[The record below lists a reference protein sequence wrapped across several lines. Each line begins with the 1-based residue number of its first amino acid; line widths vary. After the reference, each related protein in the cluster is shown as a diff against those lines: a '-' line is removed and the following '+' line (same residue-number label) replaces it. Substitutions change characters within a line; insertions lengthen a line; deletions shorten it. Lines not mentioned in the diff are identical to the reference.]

1 MHCDGRAVISD
12 FELAVN
18 ANDSNEPEISSRLTK
33 EDESVY
39 VSPEVCEALTRSS
52 LLDSFSS

>member
-18 ANDSNEPEISSRLTK
+18 ANDSNEPEISRLTK

>member
-18 ANDSNEPEISSRLTK
+18 ANDSNEPEISRPTK

-52 LLDSFSS
+52 LLDFFSS